1 MKFILSASSFN
12 QLITK
17 CFNVVG
23 QKTTVPI
30 LSNFLLEAADGQ
42 VILTATDLTV
52 GVRCC
57 ADAKV
62 LEEGATT
69 LPAKTLASLIKELDP
84 SGHVELTTNSSDL
97 TEIRC
102 GSSKFKLRGMSRL
115 EYPALPSLEGAAHF
129 QISQKDLRD
138 AFFTTSFAVSR
149 DDTRYILTGVNMT
162 IDGSKAT
169 FIGTDGK
176 RLARSF
182 FNAPVE
188 GGVQGSYTVPVKAV
202 DEVLKA
208 LNEDGAV
215 DVYLLE
221 DKIALQTKN
230 TLVVSK
236 LLSGEFPDVGRV
248 IPEKS
253 EAVISL
259 HREELMSLLRQ
270 IILFTTEATSSARF
284 LFESGE
290 LKLDVNSSS
299 VGEGKVS
306 MPVNYSGEPLEIA
319 FNASYFYE
327 ILRHCGGETVS
338 LGLLDSFNPGVI
350 ADCDQTPNV
359 SSGAS
364 PLFVLM
370 PMRLNAEG

>member
-1 MKFILSASSFN
+1 MKFILSASAFN

-17 CFNVVG
+17 CSNVVG
-23 QKTTVPI
+23 QKSTVPI
-30 LSNFLLEAADGQ
+30 LSNFLLEAVDGQ

-57 ADAKV
+57 AEAKV

-84 SGHVELTTNSSDL
+84 LGHVEFTTNSADL

-102 GSSKFKLRGMSRL
+102 GSSKFKLRGMSKL

-162 IDGSKAT
+162 IDSAGAT

-182 FNAPVE
+182 FNTE
-188 GGVQGSYTVPVKAV
+188 TNGGVEGSYTVPAKAV

-208 LNEDGAV
+208 LTEDGAV
-215 DVYLLE
+215 DIYLLE

-236 LLSGEFPDVGRV
+236 LLSGDFPDVARV
-248 IPEKS
+248 IPEKA
-253 EAVISL
+253 EAVVSL

-284 LFESGE
+284 LFEAGE

-299 VGEGKVS
+299 VGEGRVS
-306 MPVNYSGEPLEIA
+306 MPVNYAGEPMEIA

-327 ILRHCGGETVS
+327 ILRHCTGETVS

-350 ADCDQTPNV
+350 ADRDQAPNIG
-359 SSGAS
+359 SGAS

>member
-1 MKFILSASSFN
+1 MKFILSAAAFN
-12 QLITK
+12 QLISK
-17 CFNVVG
+17 CYNVVG
-23 QKTTVPI
+23 LKPTAPI
-30 LSNFLLEAADGQ
+30 LSNFLLEAVDGQ
-42 VILTATDLTV
+42 VILTATDLMV

-57 ADAKV
+57 TEAKV

-69 LPAKTLASLIKELDP
+69 LPAKTLAPLIRELD
-84 SGHVELTTNSSDL
+84 SSAHVEVTTNSSDL
-97 TEIRC
+97 TEIRS

-129 QISQKDLRD
+129 QIAQKDLRE

-176 RLARSF
+176 RLARSYF
-182 FNAPVE
+182 TTATSAQLN
-188 GGVQGSYTVPVKAV
+188 GSYTVPVKAV
-202 DEVLKA
+202 DEILKA
-208 LNEDGAV
+208 LTEEGAV
-215 DVYLLE
+215 DVFLLE

-236 LLSGEFPDVGRV
+236 LLSGEFPDVARV
-248 IPEKS
+248 IPDKP
-253 EAVISL
+253 EAVVSL
-259 HREELMSLLRQ
+259 HRDELMSLLRQ
-270 IILFTTEATSSARF
+270 IILFTTDSASSARF
-284 LFESGE
+284 SFGSGE
-290 LKLDVNSSS
+290 LNLDVNSSS

-327 ILRHCGGETVS
+327 ILRHCTGETVS

-350 ADCDQTPNV
+350 ADRDQEPNLT
-359 SSGAS
+359 SGAS

-370 PMRLNAEG
+370 PMRLNTDA

>member
-1 MKFILSASSFN
+1 MKFIVSASSFN
-12 QLITK
+12 QLISK
-17 CFNVVG
+17 CINVVG
-23 QKTTVPI
+23 VKPAVPI
-30 LSNFLLEAADGQ
+30 LSNFLLEAEGGQ
-42 VILTATDLTV
+42 VILTSTDLTV
-52 GVRCC
+52 GVKCC
-57 ADAKV
+57 VEAKI

-69 LPAKTLASLIKELDP
+69 LPAKMLASLIRELDP
-84 SGHVELTTNSSDL
+84 ASHVEVTTNSNDL
-97 TEIRC
+97 TEIKA

-115 EYPALPSLEGAAHF
+115 EYPALPSLEGATHF
-129 QISQKDLRD
+129 KIPQKDLKE

-162 IDGSKAT
+162 LNQSHAI

-182 FNAPVE
+182 FTAPVE
-188 GGVQGSYTVPVKAV
+188 GSANGSYTVPVKAV
-202 DEVLKA
+202 DEIMKA
-208 LNEDGAV
+208 LNDDSVV
-215 DVYLLE
+215 DVFILE
-221 DKIALQTKN
+221 DKIALQTSN
-230 TLVVSK
+230 TLVISK
-236 LLSGEFPDVGRV
+236 LLTGDFPDVGRV

-253 EAVISL
+253 ESVISL

-270 IILFTTEATSSARF
+270 IILFTTEQTSSARF

-290 LKLDVNSSS
+290 LKLDVNSST

-306 MPVNYSGEPLEIA
+306 MPVNYDGQPLEIA

-327 ILRHCGGETVS
+327 ILRHCNQERVS

-350 ADCDQTPNV
+350 ADGDQAPNV

-370 PMRLNAEG
+370 PMRLNTEA

>member
-1 MKFILSASSFN
+1 MKFIISIAAFS

-17 CFNVVG
+17 CYNVVG
-23 QKTTVPI
+23 QKSTVPI
-30 LSNFLLEAADGQ
+30 LSNFLLEAVDGQ

-69 LPAKTLASLIKELDP
+69 IPAKTLTPLIKELD
-84 SGHVELTTNSSDL
+84 SAGNVEVTTNASDL
-97 TEIRC
+97 TEIRA
-102 GSSKFKLRGMSRL
+102 GSSKFKLHGMSRL
-115 EYPALPSLEGAAHF
+115 EYPALPALDNATHF
-129 QISQKDLRD
+129 QIPQKELRE
-138 AFFTTSFAVSR
+138 AFFTTSFAVSKE
-149 DDTRYILTGVNMT
+149 DTRYVLTGVNMSINGDT
-162 IDGSKAT
+162 AT
-169 FIGTDGK
+169 FVGTDGK

-182 FNAPVE
+182 FSTPAEKPHT
-188 GGVQGSYTVPVKAV
+188 GSYTVPLKAV

-208 LNEDGAV
+208 LNEDGLV
-215 DVYLLE
+215 DIYLME

-236 LLSGEFPDVGRV
+236 LLSGDYPDVTRV

-253 EAVISL
+253 QTVVSL

-270 IILFTTEATSSARF
+270 IILFTTESTSSARF
-284 LFESGE
+284 SFQNGE

-306 MPVNYSGEPLEIA
+306 MPVNYDGQPLEIA

-327 ILRHCGGETVS
+327 ILRHCSGETVS

-350 ADCDQTPNV
+350 ADRDQKPTLE
-359 SSGAS
+359 SGAT

-370 PMRLNAEG
+370 PMRLSEEV